1 MKDILIDFC
10 LVGLL
15 LFFLNGIL
23 NNHYIENN
31 LMQKEIVSFEED
43 IENNEVIDY
52 DEGIYDNGDDNGIS
66 KCLKI
71 VSDWCI
77 NFIKVIMLIISN
89 FISKLL

>member
-23 NNHYIENN
+23 NNHYIENT

-43 IENNEVIDY
+43 IENNKVIDY

>member
-23 NNHYIENN
+23 NNHYIENS

-52 DEGIYDNGDDNGIS
+52 DEGVYDNGDDNGIS

>member
-15 LFFLNGIL
+15 LFFLNGML
-23 NNHYIENN
+23 NNDYIENT
-31 LMQKEIVSFEED
+31 LMEKEIQAFEED
-43 IENNEVIDY
+43 IDNQKVIQY
-52 DEGIYDNGDDNGIS
+52 DQGIYDNGEDNGIS

>member
-23 NNHYIENN
+23 NNHYIENT